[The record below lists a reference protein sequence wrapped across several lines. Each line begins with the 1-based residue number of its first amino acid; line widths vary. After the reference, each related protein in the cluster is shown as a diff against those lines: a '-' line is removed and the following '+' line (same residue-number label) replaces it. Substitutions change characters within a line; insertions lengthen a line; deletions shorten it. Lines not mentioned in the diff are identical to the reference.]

1 MSAAITKKP
10 TATYAQQSLSF
21 NELQMLFKN

>member
-1 MSAAITKKP
+1 MPAAINKKP
-10 TATYAQQSLSF
+10 TATYALQSLSF